1 MLNVSLLK
9 TVDSMA
15 LIQSPQKLRSI
26 YPAFK
31 QTRGQMVE
39 GKGKSVHQNQILT
52 FHGFHFHFSLTSLE
66 LSLFQGLE
74 DCHSPQPHSPATLV
88 FHFKCQ
94 SPHQKRKGKKKQS
107 AFGWRMELYL
117 FKRSWLLTQNTART
131 GFWFSVSGQSPWI
144 HFSILFLFHLT
155 KPLHY
160 GHKDGKDTTL
170 ILTRFKVPES
180 HRSMQMVSRHHLFLL
195 HFQKGHFQQMGEKNQ
210 NKALYYQIK

>member
-1 MLNVSLLK
+1 
-9 TVDSMA
+9 
-15 LIQSPQKLRSI
+15 
-26 YPAFK
+26 
-31 QTRGQMVE
+31 MVE

-52 FHGFHFHFSLTSLE
+52 FHRFHFHFTLTSLE

-74 DCHSPQPHSPATLV
+74 DCQSPQPHSPATLV

-144 HFSILFLFHLT
+144 HLSILFLFHLT

-210 NKALYYQIK
+210 NKALCYQIK